1 MRKPRKYAVVMNRI
15 IIFSKYSPYLSLI
28 LKFQCILRDT
38 IAVGKKRVN
47 CDNALALFYLLSIFF
62 SPQRKNN
69 TEEIKSLVLYLM
81 YQDSHQQVI
90 QAEYFSAH
98 TYAHIDT
105 HKYM

>member
-1 MRKPRKYAVVMNRI
+1 
-15 IIFSKYSPYLSLI
+15 
-28 LKFQCILRDT
+28 
-38 IAVGKKRVN
+38 
-47 CDNALALFYLLSIFF
+47 
-62 SPQRKNN
+62 
-69 TEEIKSLVLYLM
+69 M